1 MRVRVEQR
9 TTSRCRSDV
18 VVAAAAATADVAV
31 TTFQLQVV
39 MTHDEETARC
49 TGSMHSSKI
58 LEISPSFV
66 STRLVPDDDDD
77 DDTMT
82 F

>member
-9 TTSRCRSDV
+9 TTSRCRSD

-66 STRLVPDDDDD
+66 STRLVLDDDD